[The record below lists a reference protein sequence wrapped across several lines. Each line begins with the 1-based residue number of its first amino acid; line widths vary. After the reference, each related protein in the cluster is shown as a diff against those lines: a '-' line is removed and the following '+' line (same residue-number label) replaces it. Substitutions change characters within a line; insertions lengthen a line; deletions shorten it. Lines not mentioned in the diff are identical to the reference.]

1 MKSLINYINEK
12 LVVNKNYADINK
24 TNNEVSELII
34 NYIKSCFTDD
44 VRKLDRKYLENNLS
58 RTVKMKEYFG
68 DVKANEFK
76 EKILNKFLNN
86 DINNDDIYV
95 TKISGSGTFKTNRN
109 DPLGDYAKILDVIF
123 KNESTMNF
131 DIDYINKRKNV
142 LCVLFESDYANIL
155 IVGPIRPPHWKYSK
169 TPGIYIQS
177 NNNEQLFHNKYIDK
191 TEHI

>member
-1 MKSLINYINEK
+1 
-12 LVVNKNYADINK
+12 
-24 TNNEVSELII
+24 
-34 NYIKSCFTDD
+34 
-44 VRKLDRKYLENNLS
+44 
-58 RTVKMKEYFG
+58 MKEYFG
-68 DVKANEFK
+68 DVKTNEFK

-131 DIDYINKRKNV
+131 DINYINKRKNV